1 MQAGLARTTFATSIA
16 CSNAW
21 SLVYTIVSPP
31 FANNAAGA
39 KTRRRDGKIIIS
51 KICLFCN
58 TYSAN
63 RKAAASGQTGAA

>member
-1 MQAGLARTTFATSIA
+1 M
-16 CSNAW
+16 
-21 SLVYTIVSPP
+21 YTIVSPP

-58 TYSAN
+58 TN
-63 RKAAASGQTGAA
+63 TIH